1 MIDILGFRNDL
12 WSGMSLCDALTKHET
27 NLHDVFQALQNKP
40 QKPKGSKSKVISSS
54 EPYIFIRNNTFS
66 VRKSTK
72 GKTKMFG
79 TYNSMEDAIR
89 MRDALKRDGWHQTH
103 VDRICEELGIQ
114 RRKGF
119 INEKVRYH

>member
-12 WSGMSLCDALTKHET
+12 WNGMSINDALIKHET
-27 NLHDVFQALQNKP
+27 NLHDVVRALQNKP
-40 QKPKGSKSKVISSS
+40 HKPGSKSKVTSSP
-54 EPYIFIRNNTFS
+54 EHYILIRGDTYA
-66 VRKSTK
+66 VRKSIK
-72 GKTKMFG
+72 GKNRMFG

-89 MRDALKRDGWHQTH
+89 MREALKLDGWHQRH
-103 VDRICEELGIQ
+103 VDRLCEELGIQ